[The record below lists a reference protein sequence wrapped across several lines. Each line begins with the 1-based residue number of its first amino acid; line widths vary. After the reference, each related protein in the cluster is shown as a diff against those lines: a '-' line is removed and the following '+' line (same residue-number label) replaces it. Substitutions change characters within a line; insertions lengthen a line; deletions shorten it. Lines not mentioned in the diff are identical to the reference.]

1 MGKVNLTKE
10 QKEKIIATMRAF
22 GAVIGY
28 LFGSYARGTAG
39 PLSDVDIAVA
49 FPHEMP
55 LMLQEDNVEN
65 IRNDLEKIFDRDK
78 IDVVNIEVVKNPLLR
93 YIVALGEGVTLFV
106 DDVNLKNKI
115 AMRALRDFEDTK
127 YLRRTQSESLKKL
140 FA

>member
-1 MGKVNLTKE
+1 
-10 QKEKIIATMRAF
+10 MRAF

-49 FPHEMP
+49 FPHEMS
-55 LMLQEDNVEN
+55 LVLQEDNVEN

-78 IDVVNIEVVKNPLLR
+78 VDVVNIEVMKNPLLR
-93 YIVALGEGVTLFV
+93 YIAALGEGVTLFA

-115 AMRALRDFEDTK
+115 AIRALRDFEDTK